1 MKNLAGIVLAAGL
14 GTRMKSKK
22 PKVFH
27 EVAGKPMIE
36 CIIDQLDKLKLS
48 KIVIVVG
55 NKESIGALSNRSHI
69 KFVIQKEKK
78 GTAHAVK
85 QAEKELKDFK
95 GDIIILNGDVPL
107 ITAETL
113 ENLVLQHR
121 NSFAKLSLLTA
132 IVDNPTG
139 YGRIVRKNNEI
150 IRITEELDADDMTRQ
165 IKEINAGTYCFKSD
179 KLFEV
184 LAKIKKN
191 PLKGEYYLT
200 DAIEILIREGSKVHT
215 YVVPDNNEI
224 LGVNRRF
231 ELAKANKIMQRRIQ
245 EKLLNNG
252 VTIIDMDNTYI
263 EYDVE
268 VGQDTI
274 IYPFTFLVGKTK
286 IGENSQI
293 GPFAHITESSLGA
306 NSKVFQSTIVNSKL
320 KDFVQV
326 GPFSHIRG
334 NTVLQNNVE
343 IGNFVE
349 ITRSNIGE
357 GTKAYHLSYIG
368 DTKTGADVNFGAGI
382 VTANFDGKKKN
393 KTVIEDKAYIGSGTT
408 IIAPAKIKKGE
419 FVDNGSLI
427 KKKK

>member
-27 EVAGKPMIE
+27 QVAGKPMIE
-36 CIIDQLDKLKLS
+36 CIIDQLNKLKLS

-55 NKESIGALSNRSHI
+55 NKDSISSLKDNRNI

-85 QAEKELKDFK
+85 QAEKELSGFK

-107 ITAETL
+107 ITSETL

-121 NSFAKLSLLTA
+121 SSYAKLSLLTA
-132 IVDNPTG
+132 VVDNPTG

-150 IRITEELDADDMTRQ
+150 IRITEELDADDMTKQ
-165 IKEINAGTYCFKSD
+165 IKEINAGTYCFQGE
-179 KLFEV
+179 KLFGI
-184 LAKIKKN
+184 LNKIKRN
-191 PLKGEYYLT
+191 SLKGEYYLT

-215 YVVPDNNEI
+215 YVVKDNNEI
-224 LGVNRRF
+224 LGVNRRY

-263 EYDVE
+263 EYDVK
-268 VGQDTI
+268 VAQDTV

-286 IGENSQI
+286 IGENSII
-293 GPFAHITESSLGA
+293 GPFAHIMESKLGE
-306 NSKVFQSTIVNSKL
+306 NVKVFQSAIVNSNIKNN
-320 KDFVQV
+320 VQI

-334 NTVLQNNVE
+334 NTVLQNDVK

-349 ITRSNIGE
+349 ITRSNIGN
-357 GTKAYHLSYIG
+357 GTRAHHLSYIG
-368 DTKTGADVNFGAGI
+368 DTKTGIEVNFGAGI

-408 IIAPAKIKKGE
+408 IIAPAKIGKGE
-419 FVDNGSLI
+419 FVKNGSII
-427 KKKK
+427 KKK